1 MYRYLN
7 ALVTGLFEWICINV
21 LCIRYLNALLDYLS
35 SYISR
40 LHPLLDQNALQQE
53 VMQMF
58 REKWQQGNFPGW
70 RVREGRGGE
79 EGGGEG
85 KREGIMFL
93 VVVRYPH

>member
-1 MYRYLN
+1 MSGYVLI
-7 ALVTGLFEWICINV
+7 FEWICINV

-70 RVREGRGGE
+70 RVREGGREGGE
-79 EGGGEG
+79 RREEG
-85 KREGIMFL
+85 RERGRELCFL
-93 VVVRYPH
+93 W